1 MLRREDRRGLAQAAD
16 GWNDSPGAAERRRV
30 SLMAKRVRIK
40 SKPTKGWSSLV
51 MRAATRNFPWK
62 DIASE
67 LIDNALA
74 NVRPRRPCQVTLAW
88 DAKLGEF
95 AVTDAGSGADDIE
108 LFFRPGKTGGNAGPH
123 GNSTFGT
130 GLFAIEC
137 YLDGHLQVATESQG
151 IISVG
156 QRTIADGMEASA
168 EQFTLKEARR
178 SSFGIPAGGGTVVRF
193 RGFRKRPPTS
203 TDVER
208 MAAALGFAYATAL
221 ERGDLELTIE
231 LNGQKRRVKP
241 APRPAVMELLTAQ
254 FEHAGH
260 TYDVEWGVTV
270 EPVHETGCRLIY
282 GGKTFELTAR
292 PCGTGRLSRFYAAL
306 RIPRTAG
313 AMSMD
318 LLKKSVETEFLEPV
332 FQHCHKLFAPQLEAA
347 DRLCGDDLNRML
359 SDTISELLSRR
370 RPATVTEAVDPVN
383 GKAKPKPKPAPVA
396 AEPDLGRFRRTPT
409 SILVDWV
416 GFGRPMP
423 LARYDCDSRR
433 LTYNEDSD
441 TLRKL
446 RKESKVYE
454 LACVAAGYIA
464 YEIDKHDPQVTFEF
478 DNSLYDEV
486 YRKLIERASIHAL
499 TKAFQPTGETAPGE
513 ARAAP

>member
-1 MLRREDRRGLAQAAD
+1 
-16 GWNDSPGAAERRRV
+16 
-30 SLMAKRVRIK
+30 MAKRVRIK

-74 NVRPRRPCQVTLAW
+74 NVKPGRPCCVSLCW
-88 DAKLGEF
+88 DTKLGEF
-95 AVTDAGSGADDIE
+95 SVTDTGRGCDDIE
-108 LFFRPGKTGGNAGPH
+108 LFFRPGKTGGNSGPH

-137 YLDGHLQVATESQG
+137 YLDGHLQVVTERG
-151 IISVG
+151 GVISIG
-156 QRTIADGMEASA
+156 QRTIADGMDAAA
-168 EQFTLKEARR
+168 EQLTLKETRR
-178 SSFGIPAGGGTVVRF
+178 SSYGLPAGGGTVVRF
-193 RGFRKRPPTS
+193 RGFRKRAPS
-203 TDVER
+203 THDLER
-208 MAAALGFAYATAL
+208 MAHALGFAYSAAI
-221 ERGDLELTIE
+221 EAGDLELTVE
-231 LNGQKRRVKP
+231 LNGHARKVKA
-241 APRPAVMELLTAQ
+241 APRPALQQLHTARIEQ
-254 FEHAGH
+254 DGHA
-260 TYDVEWGVTV
+260 YDVEWGVTI
-270 EPVHETGCRLIY
+270 EPVHEAGCRLIY

-306 RIPRTAG
+306 RIPRSAG
-313 AMSMD
+313 AVSMD
-318 LLKKSVETEFLEPV
+318 LLKKTVETEFLEPV
-332 FQHCHKLFAPQLEAA
+332 FHACHRLFAPQLDEA
-347 DRLCGDDLNRML
+347 DRLCGDDLNRVL

-370 RPATVTEAVDPVN
+370 KPATATEALETVN
-383 GKAKPKPKPAPVA
+383 GKAQKTKAKPVVP
-396 AEPDLGRFRRTPT
+396 AEPDGGRFRRTPT
-409 SILVDWV
+409 SIVVDWV
-416 GFGRPMP
+416 GFSRPMP

-433 LTYNEDSD
+433 LTYNEDNE

-464 YEIDKHDPQVTFEF
+464 YEIDKHDPQITFEF

-499 TKAFQPTGETAPGE
+499 SQAFGAP
-513 ARAAP
+513 AAEGAPSR